1 MNKNGP
7 VVIIEDDLD
16 DQEFVAGIFKNLNY
30 HNKIIFFRNGSQAF
44 DFLST
49 TEEIPFIILSDVHM
63 PYLNGFDLKNAIK
76 TDCDAG
82 IQCVPFLFFSTT
94 STRNI
99 LIDAYTGSTQ
109 GFFLK
114 ENSIAELEK
123 TIKVIMEYWKRCVS
137 PNNFAN
143 IN

>member
-7 VVIIEDDLD
+7 VVIIEDDLE
-16 DQEFVAGIFKNLNY
+16 DQEFLTIIFKNLNY
-30 HNKIIFFRNGSQAF
+30 PNKLIFFTTGSEAF

-63 PYLNGFDLKNAIK
+63 PRVSGFDLKNMLK
-76 TDCDAG
+76 SDCESG

-94 STRNI
+94 STKSM
-99 LIDAYTGSTQ
+99 LIDAYTKSTQ

-114 ENSIAELEK
+114 DNSLAELEK

-137 PNNFAN
+137 PNNFASVA
-143 IN
+143 